1 MSKGYFVWNDLMTS
15 DLAAVLPF
23 YQGLLGWTTDTSD
36 MGTGPYTMFKAG
48 DKHIG
53 GVTPGH
59 QGQPYWVSY
68 ISVDDVD
75 AARHQ
80 RLHDPG
86 DAQRIGA
93 EQRAAVAGTDVGGHS
108 NQGNGRVTSA
118 HAVLLAW
125 CRHPGSNWGPT
136 AYKAVALPTEL
147 CRRHPGILAQRAAKP
162 LSRKALLRRCAAA
175 SVEYMPSAMPLADSP
190 SRNTR

>member
-1 MSKGYFVWNDLMTS
+1 VSKGYFVWNDLMTS

-75 AARHQ
+75 AACKQ
-80 RLHDPG
+80 IESLG
-86 DAQRIGA
+86 GRIMGA
-93 EQRAAVAGTDVGGHS
+93 S
-108 NQGNGRVTSA
+108 PL
-118 HAVLLAW
+118 HAVV
-125 CRHPGSNWGPT
+125 P
-136 AYKAVALPTEL
+136 KLP
-147 CRRHPGILAQRAAKP
+147 
-162 LSRKALLRRCAAA
+162 RCAA
-175 SVEYMPSAMPLADSP
+175 EQQRIDLEL
-190 SRNTR
+190 